1 MSVGSGAATPREE
14 DFSNFDFNFFNFF
27 GYENARESLGIYFCC
42 CGRRGRSWNLSKHT
56 HTHTEKTEQTV
67 LQEEEEKE
75 EIKNEDDEEKP
86 NRQSNVLL
94 RRRKI
99 EATTVSSRNSRNS
112 FQFGQP
118 KYSAQSLP
126 VRRGRT
132 RGGGRQRPLLFSVFE
147 SLALSVRLC
156 FLFLTFC
163 LFRFSLSFL
172 PLEFCLSHFN
182 LALIISKLR
191 SSSSTTVLRSH

>member
-1 MSVGSGAATPREE
+1 MEPLREE
-14 DFSNFDFNFFNFF
+14 DGIGKGKVFQRKGDRHVKRRHECWEWGRHTAGGRLLQLQLRLRLLLRLRKRPGIAGNLFLLLW
-27 GYENARESLGIYFCC
+27 SLWSRLKLI
-42 CGRRGRSWNLSKHT
+42 KT
-56 HTHTEKTEQTV
+56 HTHTEQTV

-75 EIKNEDDEEKP
+75 AIKNEDDEEKP

-99 EATTVSSRNSRNS
+99 EATTVSSSSSRNS

-147 SLALSVRLC
+147 SLALSLSDCVFC
-156 FLFLTFC
+156 F
-163 LFRFSLSFL
+163 
-172 PLEFCLSHFN
+172 
-182 LALIISKLR
+182 
-191 SSSSTTVLRSH
+191 